1 MVETQKKLYNG
12 RYFEEHVNNSKK
24 VWEGINKIINKK
36 NKNSEDDIFL
46 DENGII
52 ITDQQKVAN
61 KSNDFFINIAQ
72 NLVDKIV
79 KANNKYQDFLKNPNK
94 HSTFLMKY

>member
-1 MVETQKKLYNG
+1 MYNG

-36 NKNSEDDIFL
+36 NKNSADDIFL

-61 KSNDFFINIAQ
+61 KFNAFFINIAQ
-72 NLVDKIV
+72 NLVW
-79 KANNKYQDFLKNPNK
+79 QDREC
-94 HSTFLMKY
+94 